1 MIRIAANLSPFKQAE
16 AHLVETIFY
25 DEWAPSSESFV
36 IKPQGIFVPRWKDI
50 QDDPEPDLRELL
62 MQRKKRK
69 EAPTLELSDVPRC
82 IKVWTPDG
90 RIVYKLRRC
99 VGPTCSMQRGPK
111 QGSQHKSLVCC
122 VAQENAEEE
131 SDMKSEEKVT
141 AEKDTKVTTEEK
153 LEEVDLG
160 TDP

>member
-1 MIRIAANLSPFKQAE
+1 M
-16 AHLVETIFY
+16 
-25 DEWAPSSESFV
+25 
-36 IKPQGIFVPRWKDI
+36 QG
-50 QDDPEPDLRELL
+50 
-62 MQRKKRK
+62 
-69 EAPTLELSDVPRC
+69 
-82 IKVWTPDG
+82 
-90 RIVYKLRRC
+90 
-99 VGPTCSMQRGPK
+99 GPK

-160 TDP
+160 TDL